1 VALNSKNRKKIGPT
15 GVLPTATA
23 QDQTSIRRNVSI
35 TNRRVGGVCRVCR
48 RRRPALCVCVCVCA
62 ISGSSSSRPP
72 LLFRRPSVSA
82 RRLDPADEKNKKSR
96 RLSFCVLVFL
106 AIELNFDRER

>member
-1 VALNSKNRKKIGPT
+1 M
-15 GVLPTATA
+15 
-23 QDQTSIRRNVSI
+23 
-35 TNRRVGGVCRVCR
+35 
-48 RRRPALCVCVCVCA
+48 CVCVCVCA
-62 ISGSSSSRPP
+62 ISGSSSNSSRPP